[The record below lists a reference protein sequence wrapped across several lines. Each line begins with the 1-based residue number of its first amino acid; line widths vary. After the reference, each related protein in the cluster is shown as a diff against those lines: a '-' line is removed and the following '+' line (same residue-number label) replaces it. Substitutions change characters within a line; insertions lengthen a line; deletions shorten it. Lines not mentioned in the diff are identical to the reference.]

1 MRTARTDDFPNTPYY
16 ETSRTDVKMELL
28 FPLLIVAL
36 LVPMF
41 LNVRK
46 QKKIMADTQA
56 LQDSL
61 KIGDEV
67 VTTAGL
73 YARVVLVE
81 DDTVDLEIADGIVTT
96 WSRAVVREVLP
107 ADTEGDEE
115 FSAPDDLSGIGD
127 STPSLEK
134 PAPQAPAD
142 ETTSQTTRRL
152 DKE

>member
-1 MRTARTDDFPNTPYY
+1 
-16 ETSRTDVKMELL
+16 MELL

-46 QKKIMADTQA
+46 QKKVLADTQA

-61 KIGDEV
+61 KVGDEV

-73 YARVVLVE
+73 YARVALVE
-81 DDTVDLEIADGIVTT
+81 EDTVDLEIADGIITT

-107 ADTEGDEE
+107 PETDDELDDRSGDAIT
-115 FSAPDDLSGIGD
+115 APDDLSGVEGAG
-127 STPSLEK
+127 PSLDK
-134 PAPQAPAD
+134 TVSSQPSAD
-142 ETTSQTTRRL
+142 DTVEQSTRRL

>member
-1 MRTARTDDFPNTPYY
+1 
-16 ETSRTDVKMELL
+16 MELL

-41 LNVRK
+41 LNVRR
-46 QKKIMADTQA
+46 QKKALAQTQT

-96 WSRAVVREVLP
+96 WSRAVVKEVLP
-107 ADTEGDEE
+107 PDV
-115 FSAPDDLSGIGD
+115 DDLD
-127 STPSLEK
+127 SDFAGSADVIESDDATPSLEK
-134 PAPQAPAD
+134 STTLEKDVSPSSSE
-142 ETTSQTTRRL
+142 ETVEQSARRL
-152 DKE
+152 EKE

>member
-1 MRTARTDDFPNTPYY
+1 
-16 ETSRTDVKMELL
+16 MELL

-46 QKKIMADTQA
+46 QKKILADTQA

-61 KIGDEV
+61 KVGDEV

-81 DDTVDLEIADGIVTT
+81 DDTVDLEIADGIITT

-107 ADTEGDEE
+107 PETDDDIT
-115 FSAPDDLSGIGD
+115 APDDLSGVEGA
-127 STPSLEK
+127 SPSLEK
-134 PAPQAPAD
+134 NTSSGSTTSLDKGAGTTSAD
-142 ETTSQTTRRL
+142 ESVESTRRL
-152 DKE
+152 DRE

>member
-1 MRTARTDDFPNTPYY
+1 
-16 ETSRTDVKMELL
+16 MELL

-41 LNVRK
+41 LNVRR
-46 QKKIMADTQA
+46 QKKALAQTQT
-56 LQDSL
+56 LQDSV

-96 WSRAVVREVLP
+96 WSRAVVKEVLP
-107 ADTEGDEE
+107 PD
-115 FSAPDDLSGIGD
+115 SDDLESDFVGSSDVIESD
-127 STPSLEK
+127 DATPSLEK
-134 PAPQAPAD
+134 GTTLEKDASPSSSD
-142 ETTSQTTRRL
+142 ETVEQSARRL
-152 DKE
+152 EKE

>member
-1 MRTARTDDFPNTPYY
+1 
-16 ETSRTDVKMELL
+16 MELL

-46 QKKIMADTQA
+46 QKKVLAETQS

-61 KIGDEV
+61 KVGDEV

-81 DDTVDLEIADGIVTT
+81 EDTVDLEIADGIITT

-107 ADTEGDEE
+107 ADSEDSTEMDE
-115 FSAPDDLSGIGD
+115 FVAPDDLSGVEGAG
-127 STPSLEK
+127 PSLEK
-134 PAPQAPAD
+134 NASSQPATD
-142 ETTSQTTRRL
+142 ETVEQSARRL
-152 DKE
+152 EKE

>member
-1 MRTARTDDFPNTPYY
+1 
-16 ETSRTDVKMELL
+16 MELL

-41 LNVRK
+41 LNVRR
-46 QKKIMADTQA
+46 QKKALAQTQT

-61 KIGDEV
+61 EIGDEV

-96 WSRAVVREVLP
+96 WSRAVVKEVLP
-107 ADTEGDEE
+107 PDVEDLESDLAGSADVIE
-115 FSAPDDLSGIGD
+115 PDDA
-127 STPSLEK
+127 TPSLEK
-134 PAPQAPAD
+134 STTLD
-142 ETTSQTTRRL
+142 EDASPSSSEETVEQSARRL
-152 DKE
+152 EKE

>member
-1 MRTARTDDFPNTPYY
+1 
-16 ETSRTDVKMELL
+16 MELL

-41 LNVRK
+41 LNVRR
-46 QKKIMADTQA
+46 QKKALAQTQT

-81 DDTVDLEIADGIVTT
+81 DETVDLEIADGIVTT

-107 ADTEGDEE
+107 PDV
-115 FSAPDDLSGIGD
+115 DDLD
-127 STPSLEK
+127 SDIAGSVDVIESDDATPSLDKSTILEK
-134 PAPQAPAD
+134 DVSPSSSE
-142 ETTSQTTRRL
+142 ETVEQSARRL
-152 DKE
+152 EKE

>member
-1 MRTARTDDFPNTPYY
+1 
-16 ETSRTDVKMELL
+16 MELL

-46 QKKIMADTQA
+46 QKKALAQTQD

-81 DDTVDLEIADGIVTT
+81 EDTVDLEIADGIITT

-107 ADTEGDEE
+107 ADTDESSEIDE
-115 FSAPDDLSGIGD
+115 FVAPDDLSGVEGAG
-127 STPSLEK
+127 PSLEK
-134 PAPQAPAD
+134 NIQAQPSAD
-142 ETTSQTTRRL
+142 ETVEQSARRL
-152 DKE
+152 EKE

>member
-1 MRTARTDDFPNTPYY
+1 
-16 ETSRTDVKMELL
+16 MELL

-46 QKKIMADTQA
+46 QKKVLANTQA

-61 KIGDEV
+61 KVGDEV

-73 YARVVLVE
+73 YARVALVE
-81 DDTVDLEIADGIVTT
+81 DDTVDLEIADGIITT

-107 ADTEGDEE
+107 PETEDE
-115 FSAPDDLSGIGD
+115 FTAPDDLSGVEGAG
-127 STPSLEK
+127 SPAPSLEK
-134 PAPQAPAD
+134 TNTSVPAD
-142 ETTSQTTRRL
+142 ETVEQTARRL

>member
-1 MRTARTDDFPNTPYY
+1 
-16 ETSRTDVKMELL
+16 MELL

-46 QKKIMADTQA
+46 QKKILADTQA

-61 KIGDEV
+61 KVGDEV

-81 DDTVDLEIADGIVTT
+81 DDTVDLEIADGIITT

-107 ADTEGDEE
+107 PDTDDE
-115 FSAPDDLSGIGD
+115 FTAPDDLSGVEEA
-127 STPSLEK
+127 SPSLEK
-134 PAPQAPAD
+134 NTSSEP
-142 ETTSQTTRRL
+142 TTSLDKNAGTTSTDDSVESTRRL
-152 DKE
+152 DRE

>member
-1 MRTARTDDFPNTPYY
+1 
-16 ETSRTDVKMELL
+16 MELL

-46 QKKIMADTQA
+46 QKKILADTQA

-61 KIGDEV
+61 KVGDEV

-81 DDTVDLEIADGIVTT
+81 DDTVDLEIADGIITT

-107 ADTEGDEE
+107 PDTEDE
-115 FSAPDDLSGIGD
+115 FTAPDDLSGVEGA
-127 STPSLEK
+127 SPSLEK
-134 PAPQAPAD
+134 NTSSEHHASLDKGAGSTSTD
-142 ETTSQTTRRL
+142 ESVEQSTRRL